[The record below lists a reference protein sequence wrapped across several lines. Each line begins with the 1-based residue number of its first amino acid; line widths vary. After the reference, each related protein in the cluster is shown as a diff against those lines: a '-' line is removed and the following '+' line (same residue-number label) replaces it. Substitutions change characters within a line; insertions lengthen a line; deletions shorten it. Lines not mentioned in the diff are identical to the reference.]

1 MGKYIV
7 AISPRERQSVTVYCA
22 SNDSRSTGIL
32 SFALDFMEDINAFYR
47 HKVFFDTM
55 LKTDNKRFLK
65 YVKRLYQ
72 KKCKTAISFT
82 LSFLYKA
89 DMEDF
94 VENFYEFLDSDDL
107 Y

>member
-22 SNDSRSTGIL
+22 SNNSSEGALD
-32 SFALDFMEDINAFYR
+32 FVLDFMEDVNFFYR
-47 HKVFFDTM
+47 NKVFFDSM
-55 LKTDNKRFLK
+55 LKTDNKSFLK
-65 YVKRLYQ
+65 HIKRLYQ
-72 KKCKTAISFT
+72 RKCKTAISFT

-94 VENFYEFLDSDDL
+94 VENFYEFLDTDDL